1 MQSEGFSITL
11 FSMKNTSGLL
21 TAILA
26 FAASALAAQPTG
38 SSRPADHI
46 MPVVHCSNFELTGD
60 GNESAWSSAQ
70 WTVLNP
76 QQPGVSYETRFKIMY
91 SDSGIYCLYQCMDSA
106 IISTMKGDFLDL
118 WHEDV
123 VEAFFWTDERIPVYF
138 EYELSPLNYEL
149 PIMVPN
155 YDGNFFGWRPWH
167 YEGKRVTRHSTAIK
181 ENTSHSGRSWTA
193 EFYIPYALLKPVI
206 TGPPVK
212 GSRWRANFYRI
223 DYDHGQSE
231 WSWLPVPGTFHD
243 YRRFGTLEFK

>member
-1 MQSEGFSITL
+1 
-11 FSMKNTSGLL
+11 MKNTSGLL

-26 FAASALAAQPTG
+26 FAASALAAQPTV
-38 SSRPADHI
+38 SSSPADHI
-46 MPVVHCSNFELTGD
+46 MPVVHCSDFQLTGD

-167 YEGKRVTRHSTAIK
+167 YEGKTA
-181 ENTSHSGRSWTA
+181 
-193 EFYIPYALLKPVI
+193 Y
-206 TGPPVK
+206 PP
-212 GSRWRANFYRI
+212 FYR
-223 DYDHGQSE
+223 H
-231 WSWLPVPGTFHD
+231 
-243 YRRFGTLEFK
+243 